1 MRKEFPYDP
10 YEGMVFYDPETE
22 KTYVFARNKWVAIT
36 YEAIT
41 YDI

>member
-22 KTYVFARNKWVAIT
+22 QTWVFARNEWVDIT
-36 YEAIT
+36 YEDIT

>member
-10 YEGMVFYDPETE
+10 YEGMVFYDPETK
-22 KTYVFARNKWVAIT
+22 KTYMFARNEWEDIT
-36 YEAIT
+36 YEDIT

>member
-1 MRKEFPYDP
+1 MTKEFPYDP

-22 KTYVFARNKWVAIT
+22 KTWVFARDKWVAIT
-36 YEAIT
+36 YEDIT

>member
-10 YEGMVFYDPETE
+10 YEGMVFYDPETK
-22 KTYVFARNKWVAIT
+22 KTYMFARNEWVDIT

>member
-10 YEGMVFYDPETE
+10 YEGMVFYAPETK
-22 KTYVFARNKWVAIT
+22 KTYMFARNEWVDIT
-36 YEAIT
+36 YEDIT

>member
-10 YEGMVFYDPETE
+10 YEGMVFYDQETE
-22 KTYVFARNKWVAIT
+22 KTYVFARDEWVDIT
-36 YEAIT
+36 YEDIT

>member
-10 YEGMVFYDPETE
+10 YERMVFYDPETE
-22 KTYVFARNKWVAIT
+22 KTWVFTRDGWVDIT
-36 YEAIT
+36 YEDIT

>member
-10 YEGMVFYDPETE
+10 YEGMVFYDPETK
-22 KTYVFARNKWVAIT
+22 KTCMFARNEWVDIT
-36 YEAIT
+36 YEDIT